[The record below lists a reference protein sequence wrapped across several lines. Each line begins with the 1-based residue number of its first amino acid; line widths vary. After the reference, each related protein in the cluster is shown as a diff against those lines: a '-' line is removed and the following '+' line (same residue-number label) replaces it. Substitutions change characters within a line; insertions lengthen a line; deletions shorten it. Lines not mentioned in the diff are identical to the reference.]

1 MDEFNKAV
9 KTKMAQKRLKEL
21 ATKHQ
26 KKTLMSKSRDT
37 LKKIQE
43 REQAIKELAKQQPNK
58 KLSTIPESPIISPST
73 PSQSTPSQK
82 NTEIKMSD
90 VDAKRAEAE
99 MNSVQ
104 QINYLLAQ
112 VDLLSELVELYL
124 EQGALA
130 EEKVIEEQIK
140 FSEARG
146 QKSLVLAAKINAN
159 QANMTYLQAAGTYQ
173 KIIIDYKAAIDQLY
187 N

>member
-1 MDEFNKAV
+1 MGS
-9 KTKMAQKRLKEL
+9 RKEL
-21 ATKHQ
+21 IAV
-26 KKTLMSKSRDT
+26 
-37 LKKIQE
+37 E
-43 REQAIKELAKQQPNK
+43 
-58 KLSTIPESPIISPST
+58 
-73 PSQSTPSQK
+73 

-90 VDAKRAEAE
+90 IDAKKQEAE

-112 VDLLSELVELYL
+112 VDLLTELVELYL

-140 FSEARG
+140 FSEAEG
-146 QKSLVLAAKINAN
+146 KNHLF
-159 QANMTYLQAAGTYQ
+159 LQQRLMQT
-173 KIIIDYKAAIDQLY
+173 KL